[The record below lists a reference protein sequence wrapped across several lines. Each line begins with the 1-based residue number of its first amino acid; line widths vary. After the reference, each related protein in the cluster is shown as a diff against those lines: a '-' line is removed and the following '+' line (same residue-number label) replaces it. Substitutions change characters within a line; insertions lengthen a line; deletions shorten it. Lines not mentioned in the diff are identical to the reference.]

1 MSPLFQKKVQS
12 KAQTRQISKFCCY
25 FCEFKILRKKGSPK
39 GDVHLRNIMKDTTK
53 KKIIKWFWVLFT
65 TPILLVAALIFSVWM
80 FADIPSFEEL
90 ENPQSNLAT
99 QVIAEDGE
107 ILTTFHIENR
117 SYVSY
122 EELSPHLVHAAVAT
136 EDSRFYRHS
145 GIDFESLARVL
156 VKTVLG
162 GSSSQGGGSTITQQ
176 LAKTLYPR
184 QDVSSRIPGVSTLKM
199 VWIKLKEWVTAV
211 KLERSYTKDEI
222 MNMYMNQIF
231 FGSNAYGIKAAAQTF
246 FGKSPIDLTVE
257 EAATLVGMVNK
268 PTRYNPALN
277 PDKSLARRN
286 LVISRMEQ
294 NGFLTKEEADSIQQI
309 PITLSYQ
316 IQDHNAG
323 IGPYFRDMLRR
334 TMNAKEPKRS
344 SYTQYEDYVVDSL
357 LWADDAFY
365 GWLNKNTKSD
375 GTRYDLDR
383 DGLRIYTTINYKMQK
398 YAEEAVAEHL
408 GQDLQKSFDRHLKWN
423 RNKPFASDIDQKTI
437 DQLMKQARR
446 WSDRYRIMKA
456 NGASE
461 SDIRKSFTEPVRMR
475 LFSWNKKGYIDTVM
489 TPDDSIKYYK
499 GHLRAAFM
507 AIEPHSGFVKAYVG
521 GPNYRY
527 FKYDNVRQ
535 GKRQVGSTIKPFLYT
550 LAMQEGM
557 SPCDRVVNVPQ
568 TFLVGDTT
576 WTPKSTDKD
585 EWIGQTVTLK
595 WGLTKSSNNI
605 SAYLMKQYGPE
616 AMVEMMRKM
625 GIGCYLDP
633 VNPLCV
639 GSADISV
646 YEMVA
651 AYNTF
656 PSKGVYASPIFV
668 TRIEDNLGN
677 VLGEFTNRKKEAI
690 SDYTAYLMANLMQ
703 GVVNSG
709 TGVRLR
715 AKYGLKGEIA
725 GKTGTTNDQSDG
737 WFIGYTPTLTAG
749 VWVGAEDRQ
758 VHFESLSLGGGSN
771 MALPIWGIFM
781 KKVLADGTL
790 GVYET
795 DQFIAPPGITL
806 NLNCDGSDT
815 DAAAGGQP
823 SEIEEEEN
831 YFE

>member
-1 MSPLFQKKVQS
+1 M
-12 KAQTRQISKFCCY
+12 
-25 FCEFKILRKKGSPK
+25 ILEMT
-39 GDVHLRNIMKDTTK
+39 DAVK
-53 KKIIKWFWVLFT
+53 KKIVKWFWLLFT
-65 TPILLVAALIFSVWM
+65 LPIVMVCGLIALVWA

-90 ENPQSNLAT
+90 ENPDSKLAT

-117 SYVSY
+117 SYVTFG
-122 EELSPHLVHAAVAT
+122 ELSQNLVNAAVAT
-136 EDSRFYRHS
+136 EDVRFYNHS
-145 GIDFESLARVL
+145 GIDFKSLGRVA
-156 VKTVLG
+156 VKTLLG
-162 GSSSQGGGSTITQQ
+162 GDSSQGGGSTITQQ

-184 QDVSSRIPGVSTLKM
+184 QDVSSKIPGVSIIKM

-222 MNMYMNQIF
+222 MNMYMNAIF
-231 FGSNAYGIKAAAQTF
+231 FGSNAYGIKAASQTF
-246 FGKSPIDLTVE
+246 FAKAPSELTVE

-268 PTRYNPALN
+268 PTRYNPVLN
-277 PDKSLARRN
+277 PDKSLVRRN
-286 LVISRMEQ
+286 FVISQMEKA
-294 NGFLTKEEADSIQQI
+294 GFISKEECDSIQQV
-309 PITLSYQ
+309 PIALSYQ

-323 IGPYFRDMLRR
+323 LGPYFRDMLRR

-344 SYTQYEDYVVDSL
+344 SYAQYEDYVVDSL
-357 LWADDAFY
+357 QWADNAFY
-365 GWLNKNTKSD
+365 GWLNKNTKAD
-375 GTRYDLDR
+375 GSKYNLDK
-383 DGLRIYTTINYKMQK
+383 DGLRIYTTINHKMQK

-408 GQDLQKSFDRHLKWN
+408 GKDLQKSFWRDLRWKK
-423 RNKPFASDIDQKTI
+423 NKPFSDDIEPEMI
-437 DQLMKQARR
+437 DQLMKHARR

-461 SDIRKSFTEPVRMR
+461 AQIRKSFSEPVKMR
-475 LFSWNKKGYIDTVM
+475 LFSWNKNGYVDTLM

-499 GHLRAAFM
+499 SHLRAAFM
-507 AIEPHSGFVKAYVG
+507 AIEPHTGHIKAYVG

-557 SPCDRVVNVPQ
+557 TPCDRVVNVPQ
-568 TFLVGDTT
+568 TFLVNDTT

-605 SAYLMKQYGPE
+605 SAYLMKQYGPH
-616 AMVEMMRKM
+616 AMADMMRKM
-625 GIGCYLDP
+625 GVGSHIDETYS
-633 VNPLCV
+633 LCV

-646 YEMVA
+646 YEMVS

-656 PSKGVYASPIFV
+656 PSQGVFVTPIFV
-668 TRIEDNLGN
+668 TRIEDNMGN
-677 VLGEFTNRKKEAI
+677 VIGEFNNTKREAI
-690 SDYTAYLMANLMQ
+690 GEHTAYLMANLMQ

-737 WFIGYTPTLTAG
+737 WFIGYTPSLTAG

-758 VHFESLSLGGGSN
+758 VHFESLALGGGSN
-771 MALPIWGIFM
+771 MALPIWGLFM
-781 KKVLADGTL
+781 QKVLADGTL
-790 GVYET
+790 GIDENDRFVPSGVKLE
-795 DQFIAPPGITL
+795 
-806 NLNCDGSDT
+806 LNCDGSDA
-815 DAAAGGQP
+815 DASHVAQDDE
-823 SEIEEEEN
+823 SL
-831 YFE
+831 YFD

>member
-1 MSPLFQKKVQS
+1 M
-12 KAQTRQISKFCCY
+12 
-25 FCEFKILRKKGSPK
+25 LRKCHQLSDDKQLTLAK
-39 GDVHLRNIMKDTTK
+39 FKEMKDTTK
-53 KKIIKWFWVLFT
+53 KKIVKWFWIIFGAGVACVMLLF
-65 TPILLVAALIFSVWM
+65 AAVWA

-90 ENPQSNLAT
+90 ESPDSKLAT

-117 SYVSY
+117 SFVTY
-122 EELSPHLVHAAVAT
+122 EELSPNLVHAAVAT
-136 EDSRFYRHS
+136 EDSRFYNHS

-184 QDVSSRIPGVSTLKM
+184 EDVSSRIPGVSMLKM

-222 MNMYMNQIF
+222 MTMYMNQIF

-246 FGKSPIDLTVE
+246 FGKAPADLTVE

-294 NGFLTKEEADSIQQI
+294 NGFLTEAERDSIQQI

-316 IQDHNAG
+316 VQDHNAG

-344 SYTQYEDYVVDSL
+344 TYSQYEDYVVDSL
-357 LWADDAFY
+357 QWADDPFY
-365 GWLNKNTKSD
+365 GWLNKNRKAD
-375 GTRYDLDR
+375 GSKYNLDK
-383 DGLRIYTTINYKMQK
+383 DGLRIYTTINYRMQK

-408 GQDLQKSFDRHLKWN
+408 GKDLQKSFDRHVKWN
-423 RNKPFASDIDQKTI
+423 RRKPFASDVDQGTI
-437 DQLMKQARR
+437 DMLMKQARR
-446 WSDRYRIMKA
+446 WSDRYRIMKN

-461 SDIRKSFTEPVRMR
+461 SEISRSFSEPTQMR
-475 LFSWNKKGYIDTVM
+475 LFSWNGKGYIDTVM
-489 TPDDSIKYYK
+489 TPDDSIRYYK

-507 AIEPHSGFVKAYVG
+507 AIEPNTGHVKAYVG

-557 SPCDRVVNVPQ
+557 SPCDKVVNVPQ
-568 TFLVGDTT
+568 TFMVGDTT

-605 SAYLMKQYGPE
+605 SAYLMKQYGPN
-616 AMVEMMRKM
+616 AMVDMMRKM
-625 GIGCYLDP
+625 GVGSFLDS
-633 VNPLCV
+633 VYPLCV

-656 PSKGVYASPIFV
+656 PSKGVYVSPIFV
-668 TRIEDNLGN
+668 TRIEDSMGN
-677 VLGEFTNRKKEAI
+677 VLGEFNNHKREAI
-690 SDYTAYLMANLMQ
+690 SEYTAYLMANLMQ

-737 WFIGYTPTLTAG
+737 WFIGYTPSLTAG

-771 MALPIWGIFM
+771 VALPIWGLFM
-781 KKVLADGTL
+781 KKVVADGTL
-790 GVYET
+790 GIYET
-795 DQFIAPPGITL
+795 DRFVAPPGISL
-806 NLNCDGSDT
+806 DLNCDGSDA
-815 DAAAGGQP
+815 DAKVKAEE
-823 SEIEEEEN
+823 SED
-831 YFE
+831 YFFE

>member
-1 MSPLFQKKVQS
+1 ME
-12 KAQTRQISKFCCY
+12 QI
-25 FCEFKILRKKGSPK
+25 
-39 GDVHLRNIMKDTTK
+39 TK
-53 KKIIKWFWVLFT
+53 KKIIKWFWILFSA
-65 TPILLVAALIFSVWM
+65 PILLVVGLIGLVWA

-90 ENPQSNLAT
+90 EDPDSKLAT

-122 EELSPHLVHAAVAT
+122 DELSPNLVNAAVAT
-136 EDSRFYRHS
+136 EDVRFYSHS
-145 GIDFESLARVL
+145 GIDFRSLARVIF
-156 VKTVLG
+156 KTLLG
-162 GSSSQGGGSTITQQ
+162 GDSSQGGGSTLTQQ

-184 QDVSSRIPGVSTLKM
+184 EDVSSRIPGVSKLKM

-222 MNMYMNQIF
+222 MTMYMNQVF
-231 FGSNAYGIKAAAQTF
+231 FGSNAYGIKAASQTF

-268 PTRYNPALN
+268 PTRYNPVIN
-277 PDKSLARRN
+277 PDKSLTRRN
-286 LVISRMEQ
+286 FVIYQMEKA
-294 NGFLTKEEADSIQQI
+294 GFLTEDQKDSIQQV
-309 PITLSYQ
+309 PINLSYQ

-323 IGPYFRDMLRR
+323 LGPYFRDMLRR

-344 SYTQYEDYVVDSL
+344 SYAQYEDYVVDSL
-357 LWADDAFY
+357 QWADNAFY
-365 GWLNKNTKSD
+365 GWLNKNTKAD
-375 GTRYDLDR
+375 GSKYNLDR

-408 GQDLQKSFDRHLKWN
+408 GKDLQKSFWRDMRWKK
-423 RNKPFASDIDQKTI
+423 NKPFSDDVDQKTV
-437 DQLMKQARR
+437 DMLMKQARR
-446 WSDRYRIMKA
+446 WSDRYRTMK
-456 NGASE
+456 NEGASDAE
-461 SDIRKSFTEPVRMR
+461 IWKSFSVPTKMR
-475 LFSWNKKGYIDTVM
+475 VFSWNRQGYIDTVM

-499 GHLRAAFM
+499 SHLRAAFM
-507 AIEPHSGFVKAYVG
+507 AIEPHTGHIKAYVG

-535 GKRQVGSTIKPFLYT
+535 GKRQVGSTIKPYLYT

-557 SPCDRVVNVPQ
+557 TPCDKVVNVPQ
-568 TFLVGDTT
+568 TFLVQDTT

-605 SAYLMKQYGPE
+605 SAYLMKQYGPH
-616 AMVEMMRKM
+616 AMADMMRKM
-625 GIGCYLDP
+625 GIGCHIDETYS
-633 VNPLCV
+633 LCV
-639 GSADISV
+639 GSADIAV
-646 YEMVA
+646 YDMVA

-656 PSKGVYASPIFV
+656 PSRGVYVTPIFV
-668 TRIEDNLGN
+668 TRIEDNDGN
-677 VLGEFTNRKKEAI
+677 VLGEFTNPKREAV

-737 WFIGYTPTLTAG
+737 WFIGYTPSLTAG

-771 MALPIWGIFM
+771 MALPIWGLFM
-781 KKVLADGTL
+781 QKVLADGTL
-790 GVYET
+790 GVDET
-795 DQFIAPPGITL
+795 DRFVAPPGVTL
-806 NLNCDGSDT
+806 NLNCDGSDA
-815 DAAAGGQP
+815 DA
-823 SEIEEEEN
+823 EIKAEEDDSFF
-831 YFE
+831 FE

>member
-1 MSPLFQKKVQS
+1 MTD
-12 KAQTRQISKFCCY
+12 A
-25 FCEFKILRKKGSPK
+25 
-39 GDVHLRNIMKDTTK
+39 TK
-53 KKIIKWFWVLFT
+53 KKITKWFWICITV
-65 TPILLVAALIFSVWM
+65 PVMMAIGLLVLVWA

-90 ENPQSNLAT
+90 ENPESKLAT

-117 SYVSY
+117 SFVTF
-122 EELSPHLVHAAVAT
+122 EELSPNLVNAAIAT
-136 EDSRFYRHS
+136 EDLRFYNHS
-145 GIDFESLARVL
+145 GIDLRALARVAF
-156 VKTVLG
+156 KTVLG
-162 GSSSQGGGSTITQQ
+162 GNSGQGGGSTITQQ

-184 QDVSSRIPGVSTLKM
+184 EDVSSRIPGVSILKM
-199 VWIKLKEWVTAV
+199 VWIKLKEWITAV
-211 KLERSYTKDEI
+211 KLERNYTKDEI
-222 MNMYMNQIF
+222 MNMYMNQVF
-231 FGSNAYGIKAAAQTF
+231 FGSNAYGIKAASHTF
-246 FGKSPIDLTVE
+246 FSKNPIELTVE
-257 EAATLVGMVNK
+257 ESATLVGMVNK

-277 PDKSLARRN
+277 PDKSLVRRN
-286 LVISRMEQ
+286 FVISQMEKA
-294 NGFLTKEEADSIQQI
+294 GFLTKAERDSIQQI

-316 IQDHNAG
+316 VQDHNAG
-323 IGPYFRDMLRR
+323 VGPYFRDMLRR
-334 TMNAKEPKRS
+334 TMNAKKPKRS
-344 SYTQYEDYVVDSL
+344 SYAQYEDYVVDSL
-357 LWADDAFY
+357 QWADDGLY
-365 GWLNKNTKSD
+365 GWLNKNKKAD
-375 GTRYDLDR
+375 GSAYNLDK

-408 GQDLQKSFDRHLKWN
+408 GKDLQKSFWRDLRWKT
-423 RNKPFASDIDQKTI
+423 NKPFSNDIPMETI

-446 WSDRYRIMKA
+446 WSDRYRIMK
-456 NGASE
+456 NSGASE
-461 SDIRKSFTEPVRMR
+461 TEIRESFDKPVEMR
-475 LFSWNKKGYIDTVM
+475 VFSWNRKGYIDTVM
-489 TPDDSIKYYK
+489 TPNDSIRYYK
-499 GHLRAAFM
+499 SHLRATFM
-507 AIEPHSGFVKAYVG
+507 AIEPNTGHVKAYVG

-535 GKRQVGSTIKPFLYT
+535 GKRQIGSTIKPFLYT

-557 SPCDRVVNVPQ
+557 TPCDKVVNVPQ
-568 TFLVGDTT
+568 TFIVGDTT

-605 SAYLMKQYGPE
+605 SAYLMKQYGPN

-625 GIGCYLDP
+625 GVGSFLDP
-633 VNPLCV
+633 VYPLCV

-656 PSKGVYASPIFV
+656 PSEGVYVSPIFV
-668 TRIEDNLGN
+668 TRIEDNMGN
-677 VLGEFTNRKKEAI
+677 VLGEFNNQKREAV
-690 SDYTAYLMANLMQ
+690 SEYTSYLMANLMQ

-737 WFIGYTPTLTAG
+737 WFIGYTPSLTAG

-758 VHFESLSLGGGSN
+758 VHFESLTLGGGSN

-781 KKVLADGTL
+781 QKVMKDGTL

-795 DQFIAPPGITL
+795 DRFIAPPGISL
-806 NLNCDGSDT
+806 NLDCDGSDA
-815 DAAAGGQP
+815 DAAIKAEE
-823 SEIEEEEN
+823 SEE
-831 YFE
+831 YFFE

>member
-1 MSPLFQKKVQS
+1 
-12 KAQTRQISKFCCY
+12 
-25 FCEFKILRKKGSPK
+25 
-39 GDVHLRNIMKDTTK
+39 MKEETK
-53 KKIIKWFWVLFT
+53 KKIIKWFWIVFCA
-65 TPILLVAALIFSVWM
+65 PFILVGGLIGLVWA

-90 ENPQSNLAT
+90 EDPESKLAT
-99 QVIAEDGE
+99 QVIAENGE

-117 SYVSY
+117 SYVSF
-122 EELSPHLVHAAVAT
+122 EELSPNLVHAAVAT
-136 EDSRFYRHS
+136 EDVRFYNHS
-145 GIDFESLARVL
+145 GIDFRSLARVIF
-156 VKTVLG
+156 KTLLG
-162 GSSSQGGGSTITQQ
+162 GDSSQGGGSTLTQQ

-184 QDVSSRIPGVSTLKM
+184 EDVSSRIPGVSKLKM

-222 MNMYMNQIF
+222 MTMYMNQVF

-268 PTRYNPALN
+268 PTRYNPAIN
-277 PDKSLARRN
+277 PDKSLVRRN
-286 LVISRMEQ
+286 FVISQMSKA
-294 NGFLTKEEADSIQQI
+294 GYLTKEQKDSIQNI

-316 IQDHNAG
+316 VQDHNAG
-323 IGPYFRDMLRR
+323 VGPYFRDMLRR
-334 TMNAKEPKRS
+334 TMNAKEPRRS
-344 SYTQYEDYVVDSL
+344 SYSQYEDYVVDSL
-357 LWADDAFY
+357 QWADNAFY
-365 GWLNKNTKSD
+365 GWLNKNLKAD
-375 GTRYDLDR
+375 GTRYNLDR

-408 GQDLQKSFDRHLKWN
+408 GKDLQKSFWRDIRWKK
-423 RNKPFASDIDQKTI
+423 NKPFSDDVDQATV
-437 DQLMKQARR
+437 DMLMKQARR
-446 WSDRYRIMKA
+446 WSDRYRIMK
-456 NGASE
+456 NEGASE
-461 SDIRKSFTEPVRMR
+461 AEIWKSFSVPTKMR
-475 LFSWNKKGYIDTVM
+475 VFSWNRQGYIDTVM
-489 TPDDSIKYYK
+489 TPDDSIRYYK
-499 GHLRAAFM
+499 SHLRAAFM
-507 AIEPHSGFVKAYVG
+507 AIEPHTGHVKAYVG

-557 SPCDRVVNVPQ
+557 TPCDKVVNVPQ
-568 TFLVGDTT
+568 TFLVQDTT
-576 WTPKSTDKD
+576 WTPKSTDRD

-605 SAYLMKQYGPE
+605 SAYLMKQYGPH
-616 AMVEMMRKM
+616 AMADMMRKM
-625 GIGCYLDP
+625 GIGCHIDETYS
-633 VNPLCV
+633 LCV
-639 GSADISV
+639 GSADIPV
-646 YEMVA
+646 YDMVA

-656 PSKGVYASPIFV
+656 PSKGVFVTPIFV
-668 TRIEDNLGN
+668 TRIEDNDGN
-677 VLGEFTNRKKEAI
+677 LLGEFNNLKREAV

-737 WFIGYTPTLTAG
+737 WFIGYTPSLTAG

-771 MALPIWGIFM
+771 MALPIWGLFM
-781 KKVLADGTL
+781 QKVRADGTL
-790 GVYET
+790 GVSET
-795 DQFIAPPGITL
+795 DRFMAPPGVTL
-806 NLNCDGSDT
+806 QLDCDGSDA
-815 DAAAGGQP
+815 DAQVSA
-823 SEIEEEEN
+823 EEDDS
-831 YFE
+831 YFFE